1 MNKLLTYYGNMR
13 PNSEMT
19 FTQLGRKIAVLFT
32 LLENER
38 KQVFFTIHITNV
50 IFQTEKAILLP
61 NKTLKYTSPKH
72 PIEYFVYHSFS
83 ENETL
88 CIAYCLKLSIKIL
101 SSKEW
106 TDVRVDP

>member
-1 MNKLLTYYGNMR
+1 MNKLLR

-19 FTQLGRKIAVLFT
+19 FTQLGRKIADLFT
-32 LLENER
+32 LLETKR
-38 KQVFFTIHITNV
+38 KQVFFTKYLTNV

-72 PIEYFVYHSFS
+72 PIEYFVYHGFS

-88 CIAYCLKLSIKIL
+88 CIAYCLKLSIRIL

-106 TDVRVDP
+106 TDIRVNP